1 MKIRPEQLQRHL
13 QSSLAPIYLVGGDEP
28 LQVQEACDA
37 IRQQARQQGF
47 SEREVR
53 HVERGFAWQE
63 VMQMADSL
71 SLFGDR
77 KILEIRMPTG
87 KPGDE
92 GARVLR
98 EYAERP
104 AEDTLLMISCG
115 KLDGATLRTK
125 WAQALEQAG
134 VLIQVWPV
142 EEAKLFDWIQQRMR
156 QQDLQASR
164 EAVALLVER
173 VEGNLLAAAQE
184 IDKLLLLHGPGR
196 IDAEAVAE
204 AVSDSARYSVYS
216 LVDTALSGKADKT
229 FKIINGLRSEGVEP
243 ILVLW
248 ALSREIRSLSAMAA
262 EVRKGAAIETVLGQQ
277 RVWERRKPLVREALK
292 RHSLGRWY
300 AFLQHC
306 SRIDRII
313 KGAEVGKP
321 WDELLQLG
329 LSMTGMTVLES
340 S

>member
-1 MKIRPEQLQRHL
+1 MKIRADQLDKHL
-13 QSSLAPIYLVGGDEP
+13 QQSLAPIYLVGGDEP

-37 IRQQARQQGF
+37 IRQTARQQGF
-47 SEREVR
+47 TEREVR

-63 VMQMADSL
+63 VMQVADSM

-98 EYAERP
+98 EYAAQP
-104 AEDTLLMISCG
+104 ADDTLLMVSCG
-115 KLDGATLRTK
+115 KLDSATLRTK

-142 EEAKLFDWIQQRMR
+142 EAGQLFDWIQARMR
-156 QQDLQASR
+156 QQGIQASR
-164 EAVALLVER
+164 EAVSILVER

-184 IDKLLLLHGPGR
+184 IDKLVLLHGPGR

-204 AVSDSARYSVYS
+204 AVSDSARYSIYN

-229 FKIINGLRSEGVEP
+229 FKILNGLHGEGVEP
-243 ILVLW
+243 VLVLW
-248 ALSREIRSLSAMAA
+248 ALGREIRSLSAMAA
-262 EVRKGAAIETVLGQQ
+262 EVRKGAAIESVLGRQ

-292 RHSLGRWY
+292 RHKLGRWY
-300 AFLQHC
+300 ALLQHC
-306 SRIDRII
+306 ARIDRII
-313 KGAEVGKP
+313 KGVEVGKP

-329 LSMTGMTVLES
+329 LSMAGKTVLEQR
-340 S
+340 